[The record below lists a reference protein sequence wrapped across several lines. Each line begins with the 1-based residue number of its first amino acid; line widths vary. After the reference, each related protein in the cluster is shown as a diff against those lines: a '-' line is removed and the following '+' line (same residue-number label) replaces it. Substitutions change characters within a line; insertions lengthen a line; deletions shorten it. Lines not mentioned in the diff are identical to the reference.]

1 MNSEPNVSYHDKEL
15 AWSKF
20 SETVRKLIEENQFKR
35 ICEVGGGGN
44 PTIELDYIH
53 EHSLEYT
60 LLDIS
65 AEELNKAPDG
75 YIKVVADIASPDLNL
90 AGGKYDLIFSKMLA
104 EHVKD
109 GRTFHRNIY
118 KLLGSNGLA
127 FHFFPTLYS
136 PPFLINYLMPQALS
150 AKLLAVFQ
158 PRDMFQHGKFPA
170 YYSFCRGPSQKQIA
184 FYKNAGYVVE
194 RFQGYFGHSYYKKIP
209 VVYQLHLLL
218 RRFLIAHPLP
228 FATSFAYIFLRKP
241 G

>member
-1 MNSEPNVSYHDKEL
+1 MNSEPKISYHDKEL
-15 AWSKF
+15 AWSQF
-20 SETVRKLIEENQFKR
+20 SETIYGLIEDNQLKR

-44 PTIELDYIH
+44 PTIELDYINKN
-53 EHSLEYT
+53 SLEYT

-65 AEELNKAPDG
+65 AEELDKAPAG
-75 YIKVVADIASPDLNL
+75 YIKVVADIASSDLNL
-90 AGGKYDLIFSKMLA
+90 EGGKYDLVFSKMLA

-118 KLLGSNGLA
+118 KLLRADGIA

-136 PPFLINYLMPQALS
+136 PPFVINYLIPQTLS
-150 AKLLAVFQ
+150 AKLLETFQ

-170 YYSFCRGPSQKQIA
+170 YYSFCRGPSQKQIQ
-184 FYKNAGYVVE
+184 FYKNIGYIVDK
-194 RFQGYFGHSYYKKIP
+194 FQGYFGHSYYRKIP
-209 VVYQLHLLL
+209 IIYQIHLLL
-218 RRFLIAHPLP
+218 RRILIAHPLP